1 MSENPRVGVG
11 SLGARRAD
19 TGVRT
24 LLVCA
29 SLVLGSCAE
38 GAPGRAPSIPRARS
52 FPERLRGTVQRFEEQ
67 GIDYTSTERSTFV
80 LALRGD
86 GTGRA
91 VRTKHGV
98 DVAGVDVHKSDERVE
113 LDATARWEGA
123 LLEVTLLPRPPGPA
137 KGAPIVLR
145 CERWRPET
153 PAPRLT
159 DATDA
164 TLPGV
169 EWTCALPRDQIF
181 LLGRVALQHVPR
193 EGEFLLLGESHA
205 VETEEQVNQSARS
218 VVTRAVDS
226 SSVPDP

>member
-1 MSENPRVGVG
+1 MAEDPRVGVG
-11 SLGARRAD
+11 SLGVRRAD
-19 TGVRT
+19 TGART

-29 SLVLGSCAE
+29 SLLLASCAE
-38 GAPGRAPSIPRARS
+38 GARGRVQSVPSARG

-67 GIDYTSTERSTFV
+67 GFDYASTQRSTFV

-98 DVAGVDVHKSDERVE
+98 DVAGADVHKSDERVE
-113 LDATARWEGA
+113 FDATARWEGS
-123 LLEVTLLPRPPGPA
+123 LLGVTLVPRQPGPA
-137 KGAPIVLR
+137 QGAPIVLR
-145 CERWRPET
+145 CERWRPGT
-153 PAPRLT
+153 SASRST
-159 DATDA
+159 DATDP

-169 EWTCALPRDQIF
+169 EWTCALPRDPLF

-205 VETEEQVNQSARS
+205 VETEERVEQSARS
-218 VVTRAVDS
+218 VV
-226 SSVPDP
+226 